1 MKVRTAS
8 TRSCPSGLLKT
19 FFLKYVQNPDS
30 GQNRD
35 RKNPDRQISDSLFYK
50 NTNRI
55 RKERH
60 WTAFFLKIRIES
72 GQLKELKQTESGQ
85 TDTGRIKKADVG
97 HQFPVN
103 PDTKETSI
111 GDGQCCLPTSVLFDR
126 E

>member
-50 NTNRI
+50 NTDRI

-60 WTAFFLKIRIES
+60 WTANFLRIRIEF
-72 GQLKELKQTESGQ
+72 GQLEELKQTESGQ
-85 TDTGRIKKADVG
+85 TDTGRIIRTESGQKADIG
-97 HQFPVN
+97 NEFPVN

-111 GDGQCCLPTSVLFDR
+111 GDGQ
-126 E
+126 